1 MRSDLLDLRP
11 DNEARLLVLIDGF
24 SGRDLNQG
32 IAGRTKLAKLDFLLR
47 YPNFLKRL
55 TEARGVDA
63 DPGEDPWL
71 TGAVERSMI
80 RYRFGPWDPAY
91 FSLLGGLVGKGLIR
105 VENTARGRNY
115 TATES
120 GRAAAAQ
127 LRKEDSW
134 LVVAER
140 VRFLKRH
147 FDLGGRTL
155 MELLYANFPEIS
167 GAEWGEKL

>member
-1 MRSDLLDLRP
+1 MRTDLVDLRA

-47 YPNFLKRL
+47 YPEFLRRL
-55 TEARGVDA
+55 IQVRGVDA

-80 RYRFGPWDPAY
+80 RYKFGPWDPSY
-91 FSLLGGLVGKGLIR
+91 FPLLGGLVGKGLIG
-105 VENTARGRNY
+105 VENTKRGRKY
-115 TATES
+115 TVTQT
-120 GRAAAAQ
+120 GRAVAAE
-127 LRKEDSW
+127 LRQDDSW
-134 LVVAER
+134 LVVAKR
-140 VRFLKRH
+140 VRYLKQH

-167 GAEWGEKL
+167 GAEWGKEL